1 MELVERHMYMEKVT
15 NQWGEVF
22 AIVLARLLRVGK
34 SCIMR
39 LLRDESS
46 LKDNVIS
53 IDNEQ
58 RQSDSIRPH

>member
-1 MELVERHMYMEKVT
+1 MELVDKQMYMEKVT

-22 AIVLARLLRVGK
+22 AIVLARLLHVGK

>member
-1 MELVERHMYMEKVT
+1 MYMGKVT
-15 NQWGEVF
+15 DRWGEVF